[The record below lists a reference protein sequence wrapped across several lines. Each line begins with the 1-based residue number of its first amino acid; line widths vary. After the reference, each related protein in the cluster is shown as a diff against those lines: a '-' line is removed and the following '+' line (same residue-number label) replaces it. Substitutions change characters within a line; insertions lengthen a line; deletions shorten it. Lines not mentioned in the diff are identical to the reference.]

1 MNELEAKFELSSAM
15 KDKVAKKSTY
25 VSIVVNVFLTV
36 LQVIIGTVSGASSL
50 VADGIHSLSDL
61 ISDFIVLI
69 ARNYSRKDADEDH
82 PYGHYRYEN
91 AASFFIG
98 LLLVAVTI
106 GMISSA
112 IFKLENHES
121 LQKVSSIALWI
132 ALLTLISKELLFRY
146 MLREAQK
153 IKSSLLVANAWHA
166 RSDAASSLVAGLGI
180 LGNLSGHYFLDPVA
194 AIIVALVI
202 GKMGIS
208 FTWSSLHDLMDK
220 AADRE
225 VIERVKQ
232 TIAQTPGILGYHD
245 MRTRKIGDLIIV
257 DVHLEI
263 DGKLT
268 VEEGH
273 KIAVEARKRVM
284 DQHEVLNMMTHVDP
298 V

>member
-1 MNELEAKFELSSAM
+1 METNLELNLSE
-15 KDKVAKKSTY
+15 KDKIAKKSTY
-25 VSIVVNVFLTV
+25 VSIVVNVFLTII
-36 LQVIIGTVSGASSL
+36 QVVIGVISGASSL

-61 ISDFIVLI
+61 ISDFLVLI
-69 ARNYSRKDADEDH
+69 ARNYSQKDADEDH

-98 LLLVAVTI
+98 LILIFVAC
-106 GMISSA
+106 GMVYSA
-112 IFKLENHES
+112 IIKLENHDL

-132 ALLTLISKELLFRY
+132 ACLTLISKELLFRY
-146 MLREAQK
+146 MLKEAEK

-202 GKMGIS
+202 GKMGIT

-220 AADRE
+220 AADKE
-225 VIERVKQ
+225 TVERVKK
-232 TIAQTPGILGYHD
+232 TILETPGVLGFHD
-245 MRTRKIGDLIIV
+245 MKTRKIGDLIIV

-263 DGKLT
+263 NGKLT

-273 KIAVEARKRVM
+273 QIAVETRKRVM
-284 DQHEVLNMMTHVDP
+284 AQHEVLNLMTHVDP